1 MTTLNTLKRTRLIA
15 VATIA
20 FIGGVFFASSMDW
33 TTLLVAQPRASAPVV
48 NMAAPGR
55 GDVAGG
61 FAAIAEQ
68 VTPAVVSIQAERDA
82 RPATNRQRT
91 PQQNQQRFN
100 LPPGFE
106 QFFGSPDEDSGPAAS
121 SGTGFIVSK
130 DGYVLTNNHVVEGM
144 DRIEVHLTDRRT
156 FKARIIGRDP
166 TTDVAVIK
174 IDGTSLPA
182 VTIGDDGTTRVGEWV
197 LAIGN
202 PLGLDF
208 TVTAGIV
215 SAKGRSSERQLQE
228 LNRTLYAIQ
237 DFIQTDAAINPGN
250 SGGPLVNARGEVIGI
265 NSAIASRT
273 GTYVGYGFAIPITL
287 AKTVM
292 DDIIAH
298 GRVRRAVMG
307 ASMDE
312 VTAEDAAVNGLKDIA
327 GAKIRQAVIT
337 DPTTGRPS
345 DIESP
350 AMKAG
355 IEPGDV
361 ILSADGKK
369 IDRVSTL
376 QRILRQHAPGD
387 VVTLDGMRYGEKKS
401 FKVKLIELPQEE
413 TRAVA
418 SNTRREDPAAA
429 SGTTAVSRLGIT
441 VEALTERNAE
451 ARGVSDKL
459 KGVLITSVMPGSP
472 AAGLLGAGEVI
483 TSVRYPERA
492 PVTTVAD
499 LQRELAKVKSGQI
512 VGLIVSNTQRDGTI
526 QSRPVNLRITD

>member
-33 TTLLVAQPRASAPVV
+33 TTLLVAQPRTSPPVV

-55 GDVAGG
+55 GDVQGG
-61 FAAIAEQ
+61 FATIAEQ

-82 RPATNRQRT
+82 RPSTNRQQNR
-91 PQQNQQRFN
+91 PQQNQRFN

-106 QFFGSPDEDSGPAAS
+106 QFFSSPDDDTGPAAS

-174 IDGTSLPA
+174 IEGTGLPA

-215 SAKGRSSERQLQE
+215 SAKGRSSEQQLRS
-228 LNRTLYAIQ
+228 LNSTYYAIQ

-312 VTAEDAAVNGLKDIA
+312 VTAEDAAVNGLKQIA

-345 DIESP
+345 PIESP
-350 AMKAG
+350 AGKAG

-361 ILSADGKK
+361 ILEADGKR

-376 QRILRQHAPGD
+376 QRILRQHQPGD
-387 VVTLDGMRYGEKKS
+387 VVTLEGMRYGEKKT

-418 SNTRREDPAAA
+418 SNTRREDPATA
-429 SGTTAVSRLGIT
+429 SGATTVSKLGIT
-441 VEALTERNAE
+441 VEALTERNTE
-451 ARGVSDKL
+451 TRGVSDKL
-459 KGVLITSVMPGSP
+459 KGVLITYVAPGSP
-472 AAGLLGAGEVI
+472 AAGLLQAGDVI
-483 TSVRYPERA
+483 TTVRFPERA
-492 PVTTVAD
+492 AITTVAD
-499 LQRELAKVKSGQI
+499 FQKELGKIKSGQY
-512 VGLIVSNTQRDGTI
+512 VGLMVSFTQRDGSVAT
-526 QSRPVNLRITD
+526 RPVNLRIGD